1 MLIKVDL
8 WDFASSIVKLFNVLL
23 MEKSV
28 VSLMERKLLP
38 ESVAVLF
45 SKAVVS
51 GNIDCAQT
59 CVMLFGYFTNV
70 KPFAQR
76 LITKDHIR

>member
-1 MLIKVDL
+1 
-8 WDFASSIVKLFNVLL
+8 
-23 MEKSV
+23 MERSV

-38 ESVAVLF
+38 ESVSVLF

-51 GNIDCAQT
+51 GNLDCAQT

-76 LITKDHIR
+76 LISKDHIR